1 MPYDLYNTG
10 INCDP
15 TDNELAS
22 LFGDRGDMFLKQ
34 VPARIMSQRGYGN
47 MRSKYPIDPSKD
59 VNIHY
64 PDYHL
69 TKGTFHNVGMDFPKG
84 AGGVSENP
92 MWVDGTYE
100 DMKKNYIRQADEQND
115 VRHLIPE
122 LETEQR
128 MRRYDLA
135 TFTGGTAQQNK
146 IEFFIEEAFNA
157 EKREEAFMKINAIK
171 RTFPGI
177 SEQDAIGAV
186 VREMSSE
193 LLGSIKKK
201 HFPHMSTEQ
210 VETELGTQASSQVYN
225 MLGLQPPMGERE
237 MLERVAREEAERSQ
251 ALDPTHNVAPV
262 ETAGA
267 SFARNTIDINL
278 NPDVVRM
285 TDLST
290 PVYPFSS
297 KFPHYRD
304 TSGTKR
310 SAPSFAVDEQGLGI
324 QLQEQRRKQ
333 YLAGLDAEEA
343 RRKPRIESIPPRR
356 RVEGEQVGLTRDLRQ
371 ELLMRTLSRNQAG
384 TLPGVGSRPAPLPN
398 IGSAG
403 GGGGQRSRE
412 EEYAERHRLARE
424 AQAKYLQDQLKKK

>member
-1 MPYDLYNTG
+1 
-10 INCDP
+10 
-15 TDNELAS
+15 
-22 LFGDRGDMFLKQ
+22 MFLKQ

-47 MRSKYPIDPSKD
+47 IRTKHTIKPSND
-59 VNIHY
+59 VNIQY
-64 PDYHL
+64 PDYKLH
-69 TKGTFHNVGMDFPKG
+69 TGIFHNVYTDFPKG

-100 DMKKNYIRQADEQND
+100 EMKNNYIRQADEQND

-157 EKREEAFMKINAIK
+157 EKREEALMKINAIK

-251 ALDPTHNVAPV
+251 VLAPTHNVAPV

-267 SFARNTIDINL
+267 RFARNTIDINL
-278 NPDVVRM
+278 NPDVTSM
-285 TDLST
+285 TDLPS
-290 PVYPFSS
+290 YPFSS

-343 RRKPRIESIPPRR
+343 RRKSSIERIPPRR

-384 TLPGVGSRPAPLPN
+384 TLPGVGSHPAPLPN

-424 AQAKYLQDQLKKK
+424 SQAKYFQAKYLADQQKKKSK